1 MRDEDKAK
9 CVERTVIAFH
19 GKQRVKEF
27 YLKRLR
33 EHRTADQL
41 RQHFEYWSKD
51 GEDGLFRGCALGC
64 TLHSGDYAAYE
75 AELGIPSVLALLE
88 DGIFES
94 LPSARAMAWPEEF
107 LSAIRPGADLKA
119 VWPQFAYW
127 LLVDPEYGLMQFAER
142 SKTKESVQKVGHL
155 YKRWIDGEKIGDDEF
170 TAAYAFAFAAASV
183 SVFGTGDA
191 YAARATT
198 YAAAAAYA
206 YANAAGA
213 ANVACEATV
222 EPAKWRKAQADKLL
236 ALMAAAPISELEL
249 NRSLVYC
256 SE

>member
-1 MRDEDKAK
+1 M
-9 CVERTVIAFH
+9 VIAFH
-19 GKQRVKEF
+19 GKQKVKEF
-27 YLKRLR
+27 YLERLR
-33 EHRTADQL
+33 AHRSADQL
-41 RQHFEYWSKD
+41 RQHFEYWNKD
-51 GEDGLFRGCALGC
+51 RENGLFRGCALGC

-94 LPSARAMAWPEEF
+94 LPPSRAMAWPEEF
-107 LSAIRPGADLKA
+107 LSAVRPGADLKA
-119 VWPQFAYW
+119 VWPQFAHW
-127 LLVDPEYGLMQFAER
+127 ILVDPEYGLMQFAKTDR
-142 SKTKESVQKVGHL
+142 TKESIQRVSRL
-155 YKRWIDGEKIGDDEF
+155 YKRWIDDEKIGGNEF

-213 ANVACEATV
+213 ANVACDATV
-222 EPAKWRKAQADKLL
+222 EPGKWRMAQADKLL
-236 ALMAAAPISELEL
+236 ALMSAAPVVEVEHD
-249 NRSLVYC
+249 RRLVYC